1 MALWF
6 LFTSISV
13 DGSTKTLCLLYKKN
27 FMDDTYFSKHTIV
40 KKRHFGST
48 ASLFKSP
55 HQFSTFMEDVGVQFP
70 HQVF

>member
-1 MALWF
+1 MIHISQNIL
-6 LFTSISV
+6 LF
-13 DGSTKTLCLLYKKN
+13 
-27 FMDDTYFSKHTIV
+27 

-55 HQFSTFMEDVGVQFP
+55 HQFPTFMEDVGVQFP